1 MAVKTGSG
9 EGMRTSRDGL
19 LTALILLAAGLLGA
33 AGVLYFGPGILH
45 PGRDQKP
52 PLDIAR
58 EPVAPPARPRT
69 VALTEIVGEPVEPVR
84 PASPGR
90 DAAISAPAPE
100 SAPADAA
107 PADAAPADTA
117 PTDAAPALPAAPVE
131 AAAEP
136 PPAAGEAT

>member
-69 VALTEIVGEPVEPVR
+69 VALTEIVGEPVEPAR
-84 PASPGR
+84 PPPPTPGR
-90 DAAISAPAPE
+90 GGPSAAGVRDPPPPPPAPPEPAPPDAAQPDP
-100 SAPADAA
+100 
-107 PADAAPADTA
+107 
-117 PTDAAPALPAAPVE
+117 APALPAARV
-131 AAAEP
+131 
-136 PPAAGEAT
+136 